1 MFPSKLNKLLNCV
14 CADDRIAVATKNTER
29 MQAIFERLSF
39 GFRADVDVDSPLSE
53 IVATKVAG
61 SVLRVEFFIVVSVN
75 LMS

>member
-1 MFPSKLNKLLNCV
+1 
-14 CADDRIAVATKNTER
+14 

-61 SVLRVEFFIVVSVN
+61 SVLRVEFFIFVSVN